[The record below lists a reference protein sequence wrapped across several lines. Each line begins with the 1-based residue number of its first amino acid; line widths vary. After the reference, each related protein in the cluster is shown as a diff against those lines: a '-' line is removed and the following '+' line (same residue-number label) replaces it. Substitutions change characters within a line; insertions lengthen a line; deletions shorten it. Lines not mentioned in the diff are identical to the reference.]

1 MNLWYFEY
9 HRRKNSRSVRKSKSA
24 LFHQRTDSTADKWS
38 IFIKVWV
45 FSSEKMEEYRIFSIF
60 PSCKFKENRV
70 GQHPGPGP
78 YWRISFSGPRPLYLD
93 SIRVG
98 SVLPLRVLCPA
109 KKKTDTLPRREA
121 EWTKAKRG
129 GKDQGRGVKG
139 LTRRLVDD
147 NSFERTAFTLTSLLF
162 NPLGVKYD
170 LRVWISR
177 PAS

>member
-9 HRRKNSRSVRKSKSA
+9 HRRKNSRLVRKSKSA
-24 LFHQRTDSTADKWS
+24 LFHQRADWTADKWS

-78 YWRISFSGPRPLYLD
+78 YWGISFSGPHPLYLD

-109 KKKTDTLPRREA
+109 KKNQTHYRDGKQNERRRNVE
-121 EWTKAKRG
+121 
-129 GKDQGRGVKG
+129 GRIRDGVW
-139 LTRRLVDD
+139 RDWRLADD

-170 LRVWISR
+170 LRVWIRR